1 MSIFLYLFLFPY
13 TTYANTTP
21 PECENIETTLSL
33 SGAASGAADA
43 AMGNSPVSANESVLC
58 APVPRI
64 KIPGLSF
71 TSTTDYESLV
81 ERDGEGEIIAYYIPF
96 LGQYLSAIY
105 RYTIALAGVVCIFL
119 LIFSGIQWTLYGA
132 SADNVDAAK
141 ERIQHAITGL
151 ILITSSYTILYT
163 IDPNLVE
170 FKSLKVRT
178 VEKYPI
184 LSIDS
189 ITETLVP
196 FNASSGNNNV
206 PDYKQFDVAWGNERY
221 GSAANCTTIAE
232 AGCGPTS
239 LAMIFSAYGVST
251 TPNQTAA
258 FIGQSAEYGRS
269 CNNGTNIGRALSR
282 LDERPEWADFLYNN
296 VTKDEALQLLQQ
308 GKPIIMHC
316 RNCTGTAGTPEA
328 PISRTYGGHYIVL
341 TGLDQNGNVT
351 VNDPGGTNGR
361 RAIRVMSPE
370 QLINSANLWYV
381 YRPNYNRQ
389 VGTDTNQTSSNP
401 EQNCSDC

>member
-1 MSIFLYLFLFPY
+1 MQTQLHRLTIFLYTFIVCFFCALLFPHL
-13 TTYANTTP
+13 ANANATP
-21 PECENIETTLSL
+21 PACENIPTTLSL
-33 SGAASGAADA
+33 SGAASGATNA
-43 AMGNSPVSANESVLC
+43 AFGNSPVSANESVLC

-71 TSTTDYESLV
+71 TSTTDYETLV
-81 ERDGEGEIIAYYIPF
+81 ERDAQGDIIAYHIPF

-105 RYTIALAGVVCIFL
+105 RYTVALAGVVCVFL

-132 SADNVDAAK
+132 SPDSVDAAK
-141 ERIQHAITGL
+141 ERIKNAITGL
-151 ILITSSYTILYT
+151 ILITTSYTILYT

-170 FKSLKVRT
+170 FKNLKVQT

-184 LSIDS
+184 LAIESIN
-189 ITETLVP
+189 ETLVS
-196 FNASSGNNNV
+196 FSGMIGNNNV
-206 PDYKQFDVAWGNERY
+206 PDYKQFDSAWGGERF
-221 GSAANCTTIAE
+221 GTAAHCTTIAE

-239 LAMIFSAYGVST
+239 VAMVFTAYGVTT

-258 FIGQSAEYGRS
+258 FMGQSQDYGRS

-282 LDERPEWADFLYNN
+282 LNEQPEWASFRYEN

-308 GKPIIMHC
+308 RKPIIIHC

-328 PISRTYGGHYIVL
+328 PVSRTYAGHYMVL

-361 RAIRVMSPE
+361 RAIRVMAPD
-370 QLINSANLWYV
+370 QLSNSANLWYV
-381 YRPNYNRQ
+381 YK
-389 VGTDTNQTSSNP
+389 
-401 EQNCSDC
+401 